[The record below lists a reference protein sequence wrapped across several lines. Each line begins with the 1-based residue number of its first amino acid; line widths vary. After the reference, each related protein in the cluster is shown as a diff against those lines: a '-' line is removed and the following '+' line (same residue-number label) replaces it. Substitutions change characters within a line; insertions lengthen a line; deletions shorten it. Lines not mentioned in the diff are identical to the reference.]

1 MKSELQVVKSLVK
14 KYSNDKE
21 LGSAVRRFLTED
33 YWIQK
38 GNTLRVL
45 EYRELG
51 EVKNLTTYG
60 QDHKEAEREW
70 LEQLEKI

>member
-14 KYSNDKE
+14 KYTDDKE
-21 LGSAVRRFLTED
+21 LGRAVRRFLTED
-33 YWIQK
+33 YWIRK

-45 EYRELG
+45 EYRELK
-51 EVKNLTTYG
+51 EFKNLTAYG
-60 QDHKEAEREW
+60 QDHKAAEREW

>member
-14 KYSNDKE
+14 KYSDDKK
-21 LGSAVRRFLTED
+21 LGRAVRRFLTED

-45 EYRELG
+45 EYRE
-51 EVKNLTTYG
+51 
-60 QDHKEAEREW
+60 W

>member
-14 KYSNDKE
+14 KYTDDKE

-45 EYRELG
+45 EYRELK
-51 EVKNLTTYG
+51 EFKSLATYG
-60 QDHKEAEREW
+60 QDHIEAEREW

>member
-1 MKSELQVVKSLVK
+1 MKSRIEVIKGLVK
-14 KYSNDKE
+14 KYPNDYQ

-33 YWIQK
+33 YWVQK

-51 EVKNLTTYG
+51 EFKTLTSYG
-60 QDHKEAEREW
+60 QDHKLAEQEW
-70 LEQLEKI
+70 LEQLNKI